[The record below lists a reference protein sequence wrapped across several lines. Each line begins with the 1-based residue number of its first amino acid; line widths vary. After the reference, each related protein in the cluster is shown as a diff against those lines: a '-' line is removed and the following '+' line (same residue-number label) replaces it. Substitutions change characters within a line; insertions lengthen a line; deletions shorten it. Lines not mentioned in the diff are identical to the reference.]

1 MELTGP
7 LREASL
13 PSDKAKNS
21 PASGDYTLSM
31 PGGGSRGTGFRAKP
45 GIQRASGFCS
55 RLASLGSLQ
64 NEERCVCSDCP
75 DVKGFQTDDVCLGH
89 RAEQETDA
97 PEGCVSRV

>member
-1 MELTGP
+1 MEPTRP

-13 PSDKAKNS
+13 PSGKAKNS
-21 PASGDYTLSM
+21 PASGDYTPSM
-31 PGGGSRGTGFRAKP
+31 PGGGSGGTGFRAEP

-75 DVKGFQTDDVCLGH
+75 DPKVFQADAVCLGR

-97 PEGCVSRV
+97 PEGCMFRV

>member
-1 MELTGP
+1 MEPMRP

-31 PGGGSRGTGFRAKP
+31 PGGGSGGTGFRAEP
-45 GIQRASGFCS
+45 GIRRASGFCS

-64 NEERCVCSDCP
+64 NEEGCVCVP
-75 DVKGFQTDDVCLGH
+75 IVLI
-89 RAEQETDA
+89 
-97 PEGCVSRV
+97 